1 MTQTNDTLPKLEDY
15 NDTMEELRFSP
26 EAKERMAKW
35 LVEASL
41 EAQASPAPVIKVAD
55 RRKRRLPYAA
65 AVAALALALGLGG
78 VAYATGGFMNVP
90 QFVSHLFGGD
100 SAKVEIVDSVGHPV
114 GVAQSV
120 NGVTV
125 SADAVIGDKNNI
137 AVVFSISKD
146 DGTPFEFE
154 TLEDGLIP
162 LGFSD
167 DLTISLPIFSGYGAT
182 GSSYFYDE
190 DPSDNAIQLVET
202 RTYESNGE
210 SEISLVGR
218 MLTANFSDLTY
229 YGDDGSVAVVAPGD
243 WKLSFPL
250 NYEDT
255 TRTLEVG
262 QTFEVNGAPA
272 TIDQL
277 SISPIALHVTYTV
290 DQTAEWT
297 STESG
302 KLSDHD
308 SKLMDSLLGI
318 EVSVTM
324 NDGTTLKMGQPTGG
338 RIGEGDTATCE
349 TGVIWDRILDLDE
362 VESITIGGTTIEL

>member
-1 MTQTNDTLPKLEDY
+1 MTQTNDTLPKLENY
-15 NDTMEELRFSP
+15 NDTMEGLRFSS
-26 EAKERMAKW
+26 EAKERMSKRLA
-35 LVEASL
+35 EAAL

-55 RRKRRLPYAA
+55 RRKRLPYAA
-65 AVAALALALGLGG
+65 AIATMALALGLGG
-78 VAYATGGFMNVP
+78 IAYAAGGFMNVP

-100 SAKVEIVDSVGHPV
+100 SAKVEIVDSVGRPV
-114 GVAQSV
+114 GVSQSV

-167 DLTISLPIFSGYGAT
+167 DLNISLPIFSGYGAT

-190 DPSDNAIQLVET
+190 DPTDNAIQLVET
-202 RTYESNGE
+202 RTYESDGE

-229 YGDDGSVAVVAPGD
+229 YGDDGSATVIAPGD
-243 WKLSFPL
+243 WRLSFPL

-255 TRTLEVG
+255 TRALETG
-262 QTFEVNGAPA
+262 QAFEVNGMPA

-290 DQTAEWT
+290 DQKAEWT

-324 NDGTTLKMGQPTGG
+324 SDGTTLEMGQSTGG
-338 RIGEGDTATCE
+338 RIGEGDKAACE

>member
-1 MTQTNDTLPKLEDY
+1 MTQTNDTLPKMENY
-15 NDTMEELRFSP
+15 NDTMEGLRFSS
-26 EAKERMAKW
+26 EAKERMSKRLA
-35 LVEASL
+35 EAAL

-55 RRKRRLPYAA
+55 RRKRLPYAA
-65 AVAALALALGLGG
+65 AIATMALALGLGG
-78 VAYATGGFMNVP
+78 IAYAAGGFVNVP

-167 DLTISLPIFSGYGAT
+167 DLNISLPLFSSYGAT

-190 DPSDNAIQLVET
+190 DPTDNAIQLVET
-202 RTYESNGE
+202 RTYESDGE

-255 TRTLEVG
+255 TRELETG
-262 QTFEVNGAPA
+262 QAFEVNGMPA

-290 DQTAEWT
+290 DQKAEWT

-338 RIGEGDTATCE
+338 RVGEGDVAVCE